1 MSTPVCLDGGDL
13 TDAEAVLADNK
24 KGVNCAMLA
33 DDKPFGT
40 MPVNTL

>member
-1 MSTPVCLDGGDL
+1 MSRAVCLDGGDL
-13 TDAEAVLADNK
+13 TDSAAYADNK
-24 KGVNCAMLA
+24 VGVNCAMSA